1 MALRNRTGLLALMI
15 VGVSA
20 GLLTAYFAGKS
31 ANAPVVPAQTEN
43 AGIQKED
50 LGAGIRE
57 YLLANPEIVEE
68 MQQALEVKKEA
79 ESRKMA
85 QAAIADNKDAIFSA
99 PEDIVLG
106 NPAGDVT
113 VVEFYDYNCGFC
125 KRAMTD
131 MINLIDKDP
140 NVRFVLKE
148 FPILGPDSMAA
159 HRVAM
164 SFRALAPEQYGD
176 FHMKLLG
183 GDVRATE
190 AHAIDVAKGFG
201 VDEAALIAGMSDPA
215 IDQSIRQ
222 TYDLANALGISGTP
236 SFVIGDEAVF
246 GAVGE
251 EALLAKISNMRQC
264 ESTVC

>member
-1 MALRNRTGLLALMI
+1 MAFRNRVGLMAALLIGMST
-15 VGVSA
+15 V
-20 GLLTAYFAGKS
+20 
-31 ANAPVVPAQTEN
+31 APLPAAALDDT
-43 AGIQKED
+43 QKQEF
-50 LGAGIRE
+50 GAFIRE
-57 YLLANPEIVEE
+57 YLLANPEIIEE
-68 MQQALEVKKEA
+68 MSQALEIKKEA
-79 ESRKMA
+79 ESRVMA
-85 QAAIADNKDAIFSA
+85 ETAIAKNKDAIFNA

-131 MINLIDKDP
+131 MIDLLDKDP

-164 SFRALAPEQYGD
+164 SFRALAPEKYSE
-176 FHMKLLG
+176 FHIKLLG
-183 GDVRATE
+183 ADVRATE
-190 AHAIDVAKGFG
+190 SYAIEVAKGFG
-201 VDEAALIAGMSDPA
+201 IEEAALRAGMDDPA

-222 TYDLANALGISGTP
+222 TYELANALGISGTP
-236 SFVIGDEAVF
+236 SFVVGNEAVF
-246 GAVGE
+246 GAVGAE
-251 EALLAKISNMRQC
+251 TLLAKIANVRQC

>member
-1 MALRNRTGLLALMI
+1 MGLHNRKGLMAALLIGMSTALP
-15 VGVSA
+15 
-20 GLLTAYFAGKS
+20 L
-31 ANAPVVPAQTEN
+31 PAVALDDT
-43 AGIQKED
+43 QKQEF
-50 LGAGIRE
+50 GAFIRE
-57 YLLANPEIVEE
+57 YLLANPELIEE
-68 MQQALEVKKEA
+68 MSQALEIKKEA
-79 ESRKMA
+79 ESRVMA
-85 QAAIADNKDAIFSA
+85 QAAITDNKDAIFNA

-106 NPAGDVT
+106 NPDGDVT

-131 MINLIDKDP
+131 MLALLDKDP

-148 FPILGPDSMAA
+148 FPILGPDSLAA

-164 SFRALAPEQYGD
+164 SFRALAPEQYGEY
-176 FHMKLLG
+176 HLKLLG

-190 AHAIDVAKGFG
+190 SHAIELAKGFG
-201 VDEAALIAGMSDPA
+201 VDEAALRDGMNDPA

-222 TYDLANALGISGTP
+222 TYELANALGISGTP

-251 EALLAKISNMRQC
+251 DVLLGKIANMRQC

>member
-1 MALRNRTGLLALMI
+1 MGFRNRTGLMAAVLIGMSTALP
-15 VGVSA
+15 
-20 GLLTAYFAGKS
+20 L
-31 ANAPVVPAQTEN
+31 PA
-43 AGIQKED
+43 AALDDSQKQEF
-50 LGAGIRE
+50 GAFIRE

-68 MQQALEVKKEA
+68 MRQALEIKKEA
-79 ESRKMA
+79 ESRVMA
-85 QAAIADNKDAIFSA
+85 QAAITNNKAAIFNA

-125 KRAMTD
+125 KRAMSD
-131 MINLIDKDP
+131 MTALLEKDP

-148 FPILGPDSMAA
+148 FPILGPDSLAA

-164 SFRALAPEQYGD
+164 SFRALAPEKYGD
-176 FHMKLLG
+176 YHMKLLG

-190 AHAIDVAKGFG
+190 EHAVEVAKEFG
-201 VDEAALIAGMSDPA
+201 IDEAALRAGMDDPA
-215 IDQSIRQ
+215 IDKSIRQ
-222 TYDLANALGISGTP
+222 TYELANALGISGTP

-251 EALLAKISNMRQC
+251 EVLLGKIANMRQC

>member
-1 MALRNRTGLLALMI
+1 MAFRTRTGLMAALLIGM
-15 VGVSA
+15 S
-20 GLLTAYFAGKS
+20 TAL
-31 ANAPVVPAQTEN
+31 PLPAAALDDT
-43 AGIQKED
+43 QKQEF
-50 LGAGIRE
+50 GAFIHE
-57 YLLANPEIVEE
+57 YLLANPEIIEE
-68 MQQALEVKKEA
+68 MSQALEIKKEA
-79 ESRKMA
+79 ESRVMA
-85 QAAIADNKDAIFSA
+85 QTAISENKDAIFRA

-131 MINLIDKDP
+131 MIALLDKDP

-164 SFRALAPEQYGD
+164 SFRALAPEQYGE
-176 FHMKLLG
+176 FHIKLLS

-190 AHAIDVAKGFG
+190 THAIDIAKGFG
-201 VDEAALIAGMSDPA
+201 VDETALRAGMDDPA

-222 TYDLANALGISGTP
+222 TYELANALGISGTP

-251 EALLAKISNMRQC
+251 EALLGKIANMRQC